1 MCASP
6 YHVGYLEHRARVG
19 ASGMH
24 RSSRCLGSRP
34 GRLQGILLLLALFA
48 ILPAAGCGR
57 SDHPS
62 LGHVHGTVTL
72 DGAPLPHALVAFHPP
87 KGRVASDITDSNG
100 HYDLVYFR
108 QEHGALV
115 GKNCVRIT
123 TQVGDDP
130 HKELVPAHYNTKT
143 GLEKE
148 VVAGDNQIDFDL
160 QSNIQQ

>member
-1 MCASP
+1 M
-6 YHVGYLEHRARVG
+6 
-19 ASGMH
+19 
-24 RSSRCLGSRP
+24 
-34 GRLQGILLLLALFA
+34 ALFA

-57 SDHPS
+57 SDRPP

-72 DGAPLPHALVAFHPP
+72 DGRPLPNALVAFHPP

-123 TQVGDDP
+123 TEVGDDL
-130 HKELVPAHYNTKT
+130 HEELVPARYNTKT

-148 VVAGDNQIDFDL
+148 VVAGDNEIDFDL
-160 QSNIQQ
+160 QSNIKIASAL